1 LIEYL
6 ENRNNKLEVWKG
18 YILAGAMFLT
28 SIMQSFLL
36 QYYLHH
42 CYLVGMKLKTALLGL
57 IYDKV
62 SEGKQAGRQEGIKAR
77 RKEERRKAGEKEGGT
92 NGSRGEGARG
102 GGGRD

>member
-1 LIEYL
+1 
-6 ENRNNKLEVWKG
+6 
-18 YILAGAMFLT
+18 MFLT

-102 GGGRD
+102 GEGGIEGRKEGGKRSDIILPFFYFK